1 MCTYRVHTQAWL
13 LGNLYR
19 WKMCFSSLQK
29 WWKSFSQIYICLKIS
44 EKWLLVICNM
54 SQNHRNQVRRS
65 IISGFYVFLVL
76 PLFFGSCIGSS
87 SCLVDP
93 LENPEGKEEVSLIDK
108 LGQDIVLA
116 PDKNIKIT
124 YKLWIIYILFQQHD
138 LSTIEPCCAQQNH
151 DTSKIDTRRTVTL
164 GYLPAIK
171 TTKS

>member
-1 MCTYRVHTQAWL
+1 
-13 LGNLYR
+13 
-19 WKMCFSSLQK
+19 
-29 WWKSFSQIYICLKIS
+29 
-44 EKWLLVICNM
+44 M

-124 YKLWIIYILFQQHD
+124 YKL
-138 LSTIEPCCAQQNH
+138 
-151 DTSKIDTRRTVTL
+151 
-164 GYLPAIK
+164 
-171 TTKS
+171 

>member
-1 MCTYRVHTQAWL
+1 MSCDIWLRQDVICGLTCNEDGTKCLQIVLKSFSPNQNIQDVVRVCVHTAFTRKRD
-13 LGNLYR
+13 YSEIFR
-19 WKMCFSSLQK
+19 KMCFSSLQK

-108 LGQDIVLA
+108 LVQNIALA
-116 PDKNIKIT
+116 KE
-124 YKLWIIYILFQQHD
+124 Y
-138 LSTIEPCCAQQNH
+138 
-151 DTSKIDTRRTVTL
+151 
-164 GYLPAIK
+164 
-171 TTKS
+171 